1 MLRQRIARIFFKLE
15 AIKNPRKSVYFR
27 PIRVT
32 MTTTYH
38 HARIF
43 TGDRVLPLASMTV
56 ENGQIIAVDPANGIQ
71 ENTDSVD
78 MQGQSIAPAL
88 IDLQVYGGRGKLF
101 NNEPT
106 VETIQQTW
114 ASVRAGGC
122 SHFQITLSCSPLE
135 TMWTAIEVCR
145 DYWQRG
151 GEGLLGLHLEGPY
164 FNAEKRG
171 AHPLQHIRQPNVKEV
186 TELIERSQGVV
197 RYLTLAPE
205 QCDDASLDSLL
216 QSGIHISAGH
226 SNATFAEAQ
235 RGFAKG
241 IGRVTHLF
249 NAMSAFQGRAP
260 GLVGAIY
267 DWKPWTSII
276 ADGIHCDF
284 QSLKISKQ
292 ILGDKLFLIS
302 DAVTE
307 SPIGNYQFRF
317 AGDRYLDE
325 VGTLA
330 GSSLTMW
337 QAVQNVV
344 QHCGIELEEALRMAS
359 TYPATVV
366 GEGQRLGRIAAGYA
380 AALIGFDGVEGE
392 VILL

>member
-1 MLRQRIARIFFKLE
+1 MK
-15 AIKNPRKSVYFR
+15 
-27 PIRVT
+27 
-32 MTTTYH
+32 TTYH
-38 HARIF
+38 HARLF
-43 TGDRVLPLASMTV
+43 TGDQVLPLASLTI
-56 ENGQIIAVDPANGIQ
+56 ENGQILAVDPSNKIP
-71 ENTDSVD
+71 ENTHPVD
-78 MQGQSIAPAL
+78 MAGQSIAPAL

-106 VETIQQTW
+106 VETIEQTW

-135 TMWTAIEVCR
+135 TMWTAIEACR
-145 DYWQRG
+145 TYWQTG

-164 FNAEKRG
+164 FNAEKKG
-171 AHPLQHIRQPNVKEV
+171 AHPLQHIRQPNATEV
-186 TELIERSQGVV
+186 AELIERGQGVV
-197 RYLTLAPE
+197 RYITVAPE
-205 QCDDASLDSLL
+205 QCDDASLDLL
-216 QSGIHISAGH
+216 LRSDMHVSAGH

-260 GLVGAIY
+260 GLVGATY
-267 DWKPWTSII
+267 VRKPWASII
-276 ADGIHCDF
+276 ADGVHCDF
-284 QSLKISKQ
+284 QSLAISKD

-307 SPIGNYQFRF
+307 SLTGDYRFRY
-317 AGDRYLDE
+317 AGDRYVDE
-325 VGTLA
+325 AGTLA

-344 QHCGIELEEALRMAS
+344 QHCDIALDEALRMAS
-359 TYPATVV
+359 TYPAVV
-366 GEGQRLGRIAAGYA
+366 AGEGHRLGRVAPGYA
-380 AALIGFDGVEGE
+380 AELIVFGGVGGE
-392 VILL
+392 VKRLKLVD